1 MISNSRVIT
10 VRGSGNVS
18 IPPDWIIID
27 LDLVAAEYKYDDT
40 LNAASKQL
48 SQLRESLYFVDFE
61 KEDIKTKRFNVN
73 TVYSSYKDK
82 NDNYRRVFEGY
93 KASHDLFIAFDL
105 DTARLGEI
113 LNAIT
118 ESEANPEFS
127 IDYTIKDKAA
137 VKNQLLKNAVE
148 DARIKAEILVEAAG
162 VQLGKVLRVDYDW
175 SEVRFRHDYNV
186 SYEDSMMLSESLDFT
201 PDEVKAYDN
210 VTVVWSL
217 E

>member
-10 VRGSGNVS
+10 VRGSGNVL

>member
-48 SQLRESLYFVDFE
+48 SQLRESLYLLILRKRILKLRDLMSILYIAV
-61 KEDIKTKRFNVN
+61 IKI
-73 TVYSSYKDK
+73 K

-210 VTVVWSL
+210 VTVVWSI